1 MHKVDV
7 YLIKNAFYILVLA
20 NLIGLLLHKWNL
32 FLQLNILALVL
43 DLIVFSLV
51 KLTIHR
57 YSLKFRKTKGQVKDL
72 LGRYIEDDSKERC
85 SFHDYIKKHLH
96 EVPAERSEATP
107 AR

>member
-7 YLIKNAFYILVLA
+7 YLVKNAFYILVLA
-20 NLIGLLLHKWNL
+20 NLVGLLLHKWNL

-57 YSLKFRKTKGQVKDL
+57 YSLKFRKNREQVKNL
-72 LGRYIEDDSKERC
+72 LGRYIEDDSEERS
-85 SFHDYIKKHLH
+85 SFHDYIKSHLH
-96 EVPAERSEATP
+96 EVPTESSEATS
-107 AR
+107 AE